1 MRVCLRTSECYLT
14 VAGDRRAVHALK
26 KYQESVLRVELRMTA
41 VTAAPA
47 AVLPAGAAPQAGMG
61 GVGAPITQVIDPAST
76 AGINMKR
83 KLEQVRRV
91 RVRVRVGV
99 RVRVAQARA
108 GSG

>member
-41 VTAAPA
+41 VTAAPT
-47 AVLPAGAAPQAGMG
+47 AVLPAATPQGGMG
-61 GVGAPITQVIDPAST
+61 GVGAPIAQVIDPAST